1 MKMRLLIKGQKL
13 TSYTEDLTNLR
24 EFLVWN
30 KGRTYKDAA
39 YTSICFIRWV
49 KERYTKFG
57 VIND

>member
-13 TSYTEDLTNLR
+13 TLFTEGLTNLR

-49 KERYTKFG
+49 KD
-57 VIND
+57 VILSLE

>member
-13 TSYTEDLTNLR
+13 TLYTEGLTNLR

-49 KERYTKFG
+49 KD
-57 VIND
+57 VILSLE